1 METNIKKIEC
11 QMSSRINY
19 AKNRINTD
27 GNLMIINY
35 MHFDKS
41 GFCDKCIN
49 HIVLVTDLQIEYLKH
64 YKTLMKYHNM
74 RGELKRD
81 ALFNSIIYDE
91 KCTKMPHD
99 CILNIFE
106 YMKF

>member
-1 METNIKKIEC
+1 MEKQIKIIDR
-11 QMSSRINY
+11 QMSSRIKTVENSMS
-19 AKNRINTD
+19 TD
-27 GNLMIINY
+27 TSTMLLN
-35 MHFDKS
+35 F
-41 GFCDKCIN
+41 
-49 HIVLVTDLQIEYLKH
+49 LVTGESIHNKFTDHIISVSDLQIEYLKH

>member
-1 METNIKKIEC
+1 MEKQIKIIDR
-11 QMSSRINY
+11 QMSSRI
-19 AKNRINTD
+19 KNVENMVCEFIMNAFTESIHNKFTD
-27 GNLMIINY
+27 NII
-35 MHFDKS
+35 S
-41 GFCDKCIN
+41 
-49 HIVLVTDLQIEYLKH
+49 VSDLQIEYLKH